1 MGYLFSLVNA
11 AVFAISLYSR
21 DSTQRFLMILV
32 LNDAL
37 RTSIFRQNLGHHFI
51 ATFQLLS
58 FQRRPNL
65 SMSGVKKTKQM
76 FLFRTSLFAR
86 GVISSLKRW
95 TVETSP
101 AVEQLNWAACFD
113 KFAQTG
119 TFTEATFYH
128 QICHEKRQEINIFLI
143 KLFYQ

>member
-1 MGYLFSLVNA
+1 MVRGPKSQVFYDINIFPIFPFYTCSHHSNGCPWRVQLVMGYLFSLVNA

-76 FLFRTSLFAR
+76 FLFRTSLFAAFWQQQNTR
-86 GVISSLKRW
+86 ATLFLRADDGISKS
-95 TVETSP
+95 
-101 AVEQLNWAACFD
+101 NF
-113 KFAQTG
+113 
-119 TFTEATFYH
+119 
-128 QICHEKRQEINIFLI
+128 
-143 KLFYQ
+143 